1 MQVDLEK
8 LIETRRFRETYY
20 STLIQENAHDPT
32 GLFKVVNRLLQ
43 RKSEIATRLV
53 KRFMD
58 FFFSKIDHI
67 RRRIES
73 GRDDNSLP
81 ADLSVECRTCMPTF
95 EPLSDTQVLNLI
107 KGRK

>member
-53 KRFMD
+53 KRLYG
-58 FFFSKIDHI
+58 
-67 RRRIES
+67 RRIES

-81 ADLSVECRTCMPTF
+81 ADLSVECRTCVPTF
-95 EPLSDTQVLNLI
+95 EPLGDTQVLNLI

>member
-53 KRFMD
+53 KRLYGLL
-58 FFFSKIDHI
+58 FFKDRPH
-67 RRRIES
+67 
-73 GRDDNSLP
+73 
-81 ADLSVECRTCMPTF
+81 PT
-95 EPLSDTQVLNLI
+95 SYRVW
-107 KGRK
+107 

>member
-1 MQVDLEK
+1 M
-8 LIETRRFRETYY
+8 ISGFRFRFRETYY

-53 KRFMD
+53 KRL
-58 FFFSKIDHI
+58 SKIDHI

-95 EPLSDTQVLNLI
+95 EPLGDTQVLNLI